1 MKTNLSKLKELLDE
15 KLHDYEVV
23 VDEISFEN
31 EGKYLFLKVILDKV
45 GGLDIDLIVEMSKLI
60 SPIIDKYDIREKNY
74 ILDISSKER
83 KSN

>member
-1 MKTNLSKLKELLDE
+1 MLYPQE
-15 KLHDYEVV
+15 KKGHKIV